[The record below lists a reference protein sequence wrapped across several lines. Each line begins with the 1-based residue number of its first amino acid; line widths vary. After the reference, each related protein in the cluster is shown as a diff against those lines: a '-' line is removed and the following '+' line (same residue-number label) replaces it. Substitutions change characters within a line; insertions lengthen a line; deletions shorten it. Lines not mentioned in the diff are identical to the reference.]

1 MKKLVV
7 MYAALIGVLFLMSC
21 SSSYSVASVEGGRIP
36 MTRQYDIDMDE
47 GAVRILEPYK
57 NKIDSMMAPVIGH
70 AAVRL
75 EAYRPE
81 SPLSNLIADILVQ
94 NAEAKAGIKADVGI
108 MNMGGIRNIL
118 NEGEITVGSIY
129 EIAPFQ
135 NALVVVSMRGDVL
148 LELFS
153 NIAAAHGE
161 GLSGAKLVISKEGE
175 LISAKVGGKPVQPDK
190 EYHVVTIDYL
200 AEGNDRLDAF
210 KKAFTKTEPENVIL
224 RDLIIDY
231 VKQCDAR
238 GKFVDAEVEGRIVV
252 Q

>member
-1 MKKLVV
+1 MVKGL
-7 MYAALIGVLFLMSC
+7 
-21 SSSYSVASVEGGRIP
+21 
-36 MTRQYDIDMDE
+36 
-47 GAVRILEPYK
+47 AVQ
-57 NKIDSMMAPVIGH
+57 SW
-70 AAVRL
+70 
-75 EAYRPE
+75 
-81 SPLSNLIADILVQ
+81 
-94 NAEAKAGIKADVGI
+94 
-108 MNMGGIRNIL
+108 
-118 NEGEITVGSIY
+118 
-129 EIAPFQ
+129 
-135 NALVVVSMRGDVL
+135 
-148 LELFS
+148 
-153 NIAAAHGE
+153 
-161 GLSGAKLVISKEGE
+161 LVISKEGE